1 MVVVLQA
8 LVCLSPHQQILLCE
22 EVFYLQ
28 SSLNITMLNN
38 GFQPIC
44 QAFYYLSQNSTRMLL
59 PFSVHKYHTWAAPG
73 AEELQLQVLSEQ
85 FNFIQQEV
93 HVLSTHLWADHHL
106 AEEVDFAPVRLVP
119 KHHAALLH
127 HSFLNYWSNLKAET
141 EKAYCHPQ
149 KYARFGQKLFFA
161 LWSFFEVSESCTPC
175 LSSSCLPQETLRLKP
190 EGLQADRAL
199 RPWGSGT
206 PRGIRARSKSLKSLL
221 LAAFICH
228 VGKLG
233 LRFLSPRF
241 RKVWTQAEHQLQ
253 PVKGT
258 VYLLVLTRLSVITCT
273 SWPLSHHICKAV
285 LPRGHSPL
293 KPCEPWAAREV
304 RVMQY

>member
-1 MVVVLQA
+1 M
-8 LVCLSPHQQILLCE
+8 
-22 EVFYLQ
+22 
-28 SSLNITMLNN
+28 SSRLTCGLITTWRKKLTLPRWGWYPSIM
-38 GFQPIC
+38 
-44 QAFYYLSQNSTRMLL
+44 L
-59 PFSVHKYHTWAAPG
+59 PFFIILSLTIGATWK
-73 AEELQLQVLSEQ
+73 QRQK
-85 FNFIQQEV
+85 
-93 HVLSTHLWADHHL
+93 
-106 AEEVDFAPVRLVP
+106 RLIVTLRNTP
-119 KHHAALLH
+119 DLDR
-127 HSFLNYWSNLKAET
+127 N
-141 EKAYCHPQ
+141 C
-149 KYARFGQKLFFA
+149 FFA
-161 LWSFFEVSESCTPC
+161 LWSFFEVSESYTPC

-190 EGLQADRAL
+190 EGLEADCAL
-199 RPWGSGT
+199 RPWGSGI

-228 VGKLG
+228 MGKLG

-273 SWPLSHHICKAV
+273 SWPLSHHICKAA